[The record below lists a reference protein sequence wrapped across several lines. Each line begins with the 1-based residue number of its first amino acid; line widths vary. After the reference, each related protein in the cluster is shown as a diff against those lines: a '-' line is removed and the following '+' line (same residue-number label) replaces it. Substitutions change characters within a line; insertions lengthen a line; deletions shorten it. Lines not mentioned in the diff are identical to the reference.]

1 LRHVAAAVGYQH
13 LCMDKQQ
20 STSPKLEIALTTHAV
35 GTLRTSI
42 AEARRGDVVEPIF
55 ASCFLTMLET
65 LQGSHTKTL
74 IHLEAGI
81 RLGREQMSKESTPE
95 IRDCL
100 RFLEDH
106 ARAIVLLESPSEAGQ
121 RATAVLAIQSAL
133 DQVLDPRFGMQ
144 IGDDGMSIIR
154 AVHEQ
159 EIRMVSLFLAYHK
172 ADTVRQ
178 APPPEVGAHLHRI
191 VLSLRQHSAGL
202 EALVDAQLDRAGD
215 VSRDATQTAL
225 YSIAKAKCVLQSIIL
240 NLTMNYRQTDWDQH
254 LPRFQAILDMIENAL
269 DLLNDS
275 PPTSP
280 SSHSS
285 QSSSSPTTSSSPSAA
300 SSTPGS
306 FHAFSLGMGVHDPLM
321 MVAVKCRDPATRR
334 RAVDLFSK
342 CPRREGPWST
352 RRAQQMCSTVI
363 AYEERRAL
371 ETTGRVPQTC
381 EDVPE
386 QCRAFVNHIFIK
398 DPTGAGLE
406 TSFGVKL
413 YVRNDQSPTGCIE
426 EDLELLEI

>member
-1 LRHVAAAVGYQH
+1 
-13 LCMDKQQ
+13 MDTQQ
-20 STSPKLEIALTTHAV
+20 SKSHRLEISLTTHAV
-35 GTLRTSI
+35 GTLRSAI
-42 AEARRGDVVEPIF
+42 AGARRGDVVEPLF
-55 ASCFLTMLET
+55 AACFLTMLET
-65 LQGSHTKTL
+65 LQGSHSKTL

-81 RLGREQMSKESTPE
+81 RLGREQMAEGASPE

-106 ARAIVLLESPSEAGQ
+106 ARAIVLLESPTEAGK
-121 RATAVLAIQSAL
+121 RANAILSINSAL
-133 DQVLDPRFGMQ
+133 DQTLDPHFGPQM
-144 IGDDGMSIIR
+144 DNDGMSVIR

-159 EIRMVSLFLAYHK
+159 EIRLVSLFLAYHK
-172 ADTVRQ
+172 ADIVRN
-178 APPPEVGAHLHRI
+178 APPAQFAAYLIGV
-191 VLSLRQHSAGL
+191 VNKLRQCSVQI
-202 EALVDAQLDRAGD
+202 EAFVDEQLKRTVTATSDP
-215 VSRDATQTAL
+215 TQTAL
-225 YSIAKAKCVLQSIIL
+225 YSIAKAKCILQSIIL
-240 NLTMNYRQTDWDQH
+240 SMTMNYRQTDFDKH
-254 LPRFQAILDMIENAL
+254 TTKFQSLLDWIENAL

-275 PPTSP
+275 SSTSPKSQSTSPTSP
-280 SSHSS
+280 TAS
-285 QSSSSPTTSSSPSAA
+285 SSSPSATSA
-300 SSTPGS
+300 TSSSSPGS

-371 ETTGRVPQTC
+371 ETTGKVPLTC

-386 QCRAFVNHIFIK
+386 ECRAFVNHIFVK
-398 DPTGAGLE
+398 DASGAGLE

-413 YVRNDQSPTGCIE
+413 YVKSDSSPVGCIT